1 MNIASSEMLKEF
13 RNSWMQDGQSLYFC
27 HMPQIVLSKLN
38 VAANTNILMIL
49 SVLSLH
55 RYQYY

>member
-27 HMPQIVLSKLN
+27 HMPQMN